1 MCVLVMLKNEE
12 NNETE
17 EIGLV
22 TPTPDHMQ
30 NSWGVILIEY
40 V

>member
-12 NNETE
+12 NNGTG

-22 TPTPDHMQ
+22 IPTPDHMQ